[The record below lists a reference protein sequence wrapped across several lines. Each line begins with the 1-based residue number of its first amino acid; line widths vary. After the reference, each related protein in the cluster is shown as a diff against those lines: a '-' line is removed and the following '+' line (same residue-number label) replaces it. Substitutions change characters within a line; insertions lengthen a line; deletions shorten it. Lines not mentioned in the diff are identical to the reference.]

1 VGHRPHKG
9 HFGSTVLYDDIS
21 YQTEQLHLSSSAGQK
36 RVRLVIILLFK
47 KMETVERTN
56 VPSLCSIRSPP
67 FQEKESDGKEA
78 AKEKKPFS
86 INNKS
91 DEHFFV

>member
-1 VGHRPHKG
+1 M
-9 HFGSTVLYDDIS
+9 F
-21 YQTEQLHLSSSAGQK
+21 
-36 RVRLVIILLFK
+36 
-47 KMETVERTN
+47 
-56 VPSLCSIRSPP
+56 LCSIRAPP

-86 INNKS
+86 INSKS